1 LIISGDDCRLKSRYI
16 KEVMP
21 KEEKEWFWFLREL
34 YDMINNLIK
43 KRGEGGY
50 YE

>member
-1 LIISGDDCRLKSRYI
+1 
-16 KEVMP
+16 MP
-21 KEEKEWFWFLREL
+21 KEKQEWFWFLREL

-43 KRGEGGY
+43 KRGEGEY